1 MPIVRRIMP
10 NTSGPDRRGRGRQ
23 RRLPI
28 TVSVR
33 DDPAEYQRQRR
44 AYLRKLA
51 AEQPELIPHGTR
63 NAYDNWGC
71 RCKRCS
77 AEAVFLVR
85 KSQARTRRTRGA

>member
-1 MPIVRRIMP
+1 MPSA
-10 NTSGPDRRGRGRQ
+10 SGPDRPSRGRQ

-51 AEQPELIPHGTR
+51 AEQPELVPHGTR

-71 RCKRCS
+71 RCEPCS
-77 AEAVFLVR
+77 TEAVFLVR
-85 KSQARTRRTRGA
+85 RSQANARQRRKR